1 MKKYH
6 NEIETKKET
15 LRAFASRIEESIF
28 KGVEVAAKEDTRSL
42 NGQINVLL
50 KEALE
55 ARKNKN

>member
-1 MKKYH
+1 M
-6 NEIETKKET
+6 
-15 LRAFASRIEESIF
+15 RAFAARVEDEIF
-28 KGVEVAAKEDTRSL
+28 EGVEKTSKEDTRSL